1 MESNGIE
8 VSHKVFFDTIKIQ
21 PKNITD
27 FEVKCQLKKINVRR
41 FTDGCVGI
49 SLDETTLADD
59 VRDLLFLFDVHL
71 NLVFFDFYFL
81 I

>member
-1 MESNGIE
+1 MKSNGIE
-8 VSHKVFFDTIKIQ
+8 VSHNVFFDTIKIR

-27 FEVKCQLKKINVRR
+27 LEVKCQLKKINVRR
-41 FTDGCVGI
+41 FNDGCVGI

-71 NLVFFDFYFL
+71 NLVFFNFYY
-81 I
+81 